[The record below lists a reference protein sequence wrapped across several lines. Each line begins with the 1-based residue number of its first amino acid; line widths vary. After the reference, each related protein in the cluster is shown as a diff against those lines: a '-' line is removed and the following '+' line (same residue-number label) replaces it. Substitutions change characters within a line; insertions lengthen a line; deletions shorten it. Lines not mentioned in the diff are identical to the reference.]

1 VRRQAALWFPIMVF
15 AASGFEHAIA
25 NMAFVPMGLMYGAD
39 ADYGRWLYQNLL
51 LVIAGNIVGG
61 GLVVGGAAYFLFG
74 WARLLDGA
82 ERQQTDLLRR
92 RRAGEAAAAAKPDR
106 GLQKEKTAVDKDLE
120 ARGEADRDGA
130 GSQQSGAARRRRRRA
145 AALRRGSAATPPPDP
160 ARVRALFASFDGD
173 GDGLL
178 DTQELPCAL
187 HALGFRYRLALL
199 LAAAH
204 SSAFAD
210 SEGGPG
216 ASRAGCG
223 GRGGGE
229 GVFEALFDLRAFEA
243 AVRRLREL
251 EGLGLRE
258 SESGH
263 GPAAR
268 LERLATC

>member
-1 VRRQAALWFPIMVF
+1 MVF

-61 GLVVGGAAYFLFG
+61 GFAVGGATYFLFG
-74 WARLLDGA
+74 WTRLLDGA
-82 ERQQTDLLRR
+82 ERQQTDLLRC
-92 RRAGEAAAAAKPDR
+92 RRANEAAAAVKPGGGLEQEGKVGSPDAK
-106 GLQKEKTAVDKDLE
+106 
-120 ARGEADRDGA
+120 ARGVADGGEEDPR
-130 GSQQSGAARRRRRRA
+130 SGAARRRPVA
-145 AALRRGSAATPPPDP
+145 AGRPRRGSATPPPDP

-173 GDGLL
+173 EDGLL
-178 DTQELPCAL
+178 DAQELPCAL

-199 LAAAH
+199 LAAARA
-204 SSAFAD
+204 SAFT
-210 SEGGPG
+210 EGG
-216 ASRAGCG
+216 AYRAGRG
-223 GRGGGE
+223 GARGGGE

-258 SESGH
+258 AESAH

-268 LERLATC
+268 LEGLAVATC